1 MKDRNTMAAPTESA
15 KIGILC
21 WEKGQVPR
29 GLQQLESLVG
39 NSTNPASYAYPV
51 RLHPVSGANVHTI
64 LEKPDR
70 AVLQT
75 MIDDARAMV
84 SGGIRAITTSCG
96 FNAIFQRELAV
107 AAGVPVFT
115 SSLLQV
121 PFARQICGPQGDI
134 CILTANAGA
143 LSPKHLES
151 VGIAGTDGLHIYGLE
166 QCAQWNR
173 MFTEPDAEVDLQ
185 VIEQEVLGT
194 ALRALEAH
202 PSIRAFVLECTDL
215 PPYSAAIR
223 RRSGLPVFD
232 FITLVN
238 YLHSAI

>member
-1 MKDRNTMAAPTESA
+1 MAEQTESA

-21 WEKGQVPR
+21 WEKGQVPT
-29 GLQQLESLVG
+29 GLQQLESLIG

-51 RLHPVSGANVHTI
+51 RLHPVRGANVHTI
-64 LEKPDR
+64 LERPDQ

-75 MIDDARAMV
+75 MIDDATAMASEGV
-84 SGGIRAITTSCG
+84 RAITTSCG
-96 FNAIFQRELAV
+96 FNAIFQRELAI

-121 PFARQICGPQGDI
+121 PFAQQICGPQGDI

-143 LSPKHLES
+143 LSQKHLES
-151 VGIAGTDGLHIYGLE
+151 VGITSSDGLRIFGLE
-166 QCAQWNR
+166 QCTEWNR
-173 MFTEPDAEVDLQ
+173 MFTEPDAEVDLTL
-185 VIEQEVLGT
+185 IEQEILGT
-194 ALRALEAH
+194 ARRALDAH
-202 PSIRAFVLECTDL
+202 PGIKAFVLECTDL

-223 RRSGLPVFD
+223 RQSGLPVFD